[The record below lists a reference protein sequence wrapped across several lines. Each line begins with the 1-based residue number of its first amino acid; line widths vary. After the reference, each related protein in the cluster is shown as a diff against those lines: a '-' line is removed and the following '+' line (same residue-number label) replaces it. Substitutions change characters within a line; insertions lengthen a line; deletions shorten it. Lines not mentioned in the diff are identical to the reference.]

1 MTRPPTYFRR
11 PLALAAATLVL
22 VTACGGDEDAT
33 LTGYQREP
41 APDVGD
47 ITLPDVSTGE
57 EMALRADDDEL
68 LAVYFGYTHCP
79 DFCPTTM
86 SDLRLALRR
95 MDEDDAARVDVAMVT
110 VDPDRDLEILPEYVG
125 GFFEDGIALGTTDA
139 SALATAAAPFGV
151 TYDVSTNEEGEIEVA
166 HSTALYV
173 IDDQGKLVLTWQFG
187 VEIDELKKDLEILL
201 DGYSA

>member
-1 MTRPPTYFRR
+1 MTRPTFRR
-11 PLALAAATLVL
+11 PLALCIAAMLLVA
-22 VTACGGDEDAT
+22 ACGGEDDAT

-41 APDVGD
+41 APDVGG
-47 ITLPDVSTGE
+47 ITLPDVATGDE
-57 EMALRADDDEL
+57 VALQADEGEL
-68 LAVYFGYTHCP
+68 LAIYFGYTHCP

-151 TYDVSTNEEGEIEVA
+151 TYDVSTNDDGEIEVA

-173 IDDQGKLVLTWQFG
+173 VDDQGKLVLTWQFG
-187 VEIDELKKDLEILL
+187 VEIDELKQDLEILL

>member
-1 MTRPPTYFRR
+1 MTRPTFRR
-11 PLALAAATLVL
+11 PLALCTAAMLLVA
-22 VTACGGDEDAT
+22 ACGGGEDAT

-41 APDVGD
+41 APDVGE
-47 ITLPDVSTGE
+47 ITLPDVATGDE
-57 EMALRADDDEL
+57 VALQADEGEL
-68 LAVYFGYTHCP
+68 LAIYFGYTHCP

-151 TYDVSTNEEGEIEVA
+151 TYDVTTNDEGEIEVA

-173 IDDQGKLVLTWQFG
+173 VDDQGKLVLTWQFG
-187 VEIDELKKDLEILL
+187 VEIDELKQDLEILL

>member
-1 MTRPPTYFRR
+1 MNRRLMHIRR
-11 PLALAAATLVL
+11 PLALLTTSVL
-22 VTACGGDEDAT
+22 FVAACGGDDDAT

-41 APDVGD
+41 APDVGE
-47 ITLPDVSTGE
+47 ITLPDVATGE
-57 EMALRADDDEL
+57 ETALRADEGEL
-68 LAVYFGYTHCP
+68 LAIYFGYTHCP

-95 MDEDDAARVDVAMVT
+95 MDDDAADRVDVAMVT

-151 TYDVSTNEEGEIEVA
+151 TYDVSTNDAGDVEVA

-173 IDDQGKLVLTWQFG
+173 VDDQGKLVLTWQFG

>member
-1 MTRPPTYFRR
+1 MNRRRMTIRR
-11 PLALAAATLVL
+11 PAALLTASILFVA
-22 VTACGGDEDAT
+22 ACGGEEDAT

-41 APDVGD
+41 APDVGG
-47 ITLPDVSTGE
+47 ITLPDVATGE
-57 EMALRADDDEL
+57 EMALQADEGEL
-68 LAVYFGYTHCP
+68 LAIYFGYTHCP

-95 MDEDDAARVDVAMVT
+95 MDEDDADRVDVAMVT
-110 VDPDRDLEILPEYVG
+110 VDPDRDLEILPAYVE
-125 GFFEDGIALGTTDA
+125 GFFEDGIALGTTDS

-151 TYDVSTNEEGEIEVA
+151 TYDVSTNDAGEVEVA

-173 IDDQGKLVLTWQFG
+173 VDDEGKLVLTWQFG